1 MKNPKI
7 AEALRYYRKINGY
20 SVNDVAGILTEQKN
34 SVAAKT
40 VYGWENGTTQPDAD
54 TLMFLCE
61 LYHIPNVLQA
71 FGYGT
76 ENDQTSSALP
86 LTPKELR
93 LIESYRRHPQ
103 MQQAVDKLLNI
114 EN

>member
-7 AEALRYYRKINGY
+7 AEVLRYYRKINGY

-61 LYHIPNVLQA
+61 LYRIPDVLQA
-71 FGYGT
+71 FGYGNKDNKKGISLT
-76 ENDQTSSALP
+76 
-86 LTPKELR
+86 LTPKEIKLV
-93 LIESYRRHPQ
+93 EGYRKHTQ
-103 MQQAVDKLLNI
+103 MQEAVDRLLNL

>member
-61 LYHIPNVLQA
+61 LYRIPDILQT
-71 FGYGT
+71 FGYNSQDAKDGL
-76 ENDQTSSALP
+76 S
-86 LTPKELR
+86 LTPKEIKLV
-93 LIESYRRHPQ
+93 ESYRRQPK
-103 MQQAVDKLLNI
+103 MQEAIDRLLNL